1 MKLKFDKETA
11 YLVGAVLAVLI
22 IGTVVGQLLKQLSKT
37 EGSAKTV
44 QNLNA
49 RVKAWWVMVA
59 VFGLAMFIG
68 AIGSVVLFG
77 LISFLALREFI
88 TLTPTKLGDHR
99 TLFWVFFIITPL
111 QYYLVATHRYGL
123 FSLLIPV
130 CAFLFVPLRSAISGD
145 CDHFFERTAKIQWG
159 LMICVYCVSCAPAL
173 FFLNIPGYEGQNAK
187 LLVYFIIVVQISD
200 VLQYLWGK
208 TLGRHKI
215 APRVSPSKTW
225 EGFIGGILTATII
238 GTCLWWATPFTPVQS
253 AAMSLAITL
262 MGFAGGLVMSA
273 IKRDRGVKDYGT
285 IIEGHGGVMDRIDS
299 ICFAAPVFFHLTRYL
314 FA

>member
-22 IGTVVGQLLKQLSKT
+22 IGTVVGQLLKLFCKT
-37 EGSAKTV
+37 EGSAKTI

-159 LMICVYCVSCAPAL
+159 LMVCVYCVSCAPAL

-187 LLVYFIIVVQISD
+187 LLVFFIIVVQISD
-200 VLQYLWGK
+200 VLQYVWGK

-225 EGFIGGILTATII
+225 EGFVGGILTATII
-238 GTCLWWATPFTPVQS
+238 GTCFWWATPFTPVQS